1 MAHLGDEAIHL
12 DHDHLGATSTA
23 EAVHHHLNG
32 LEKDTSREER
42 RVGDHR

>member
-1 MAHLGDEAIHL
+1 MAHLGDEVIRL
-12 DHDHLGATSTA
+12 DLDHLGTTKIT
-23 EAVHHHLNG
+23 EAVHHHLDG